1 MWFGGKSPPPTPH
14 PLRPTVWF
22 FIFPLWT
29 LLLFACWLSLRGGGR
44 SWLLTHYFFSTWVLN
59 SCQDDFFFISQCP
72 QPKLSTQLPPVISN
86 KSCRPGSRVPWY
98 PCVGYVIN
106 VVFLPLYVP
115 LCVWKIVVGPRGLDG
130 RLAAHCT
137 ASKKKKNIQLMGG
150 LCRLFH
156 TCSAFSPSTLF
167 VIHLYRGRQVP
178 LKHHILFRGSSPSEP
193 NEHVEIQWILICCYI
208 GTRDKSAREDL
219 LGGNWKERAALL
231 DFPCIPSETAKK
243 GTMGDETINFGDGNL
258 LLFNGWRG
266 A

>member
-1 MWFGGKSPPPTPH
+1 MLWIRYKCRFPSPLCPS
-14 PLRPTVWF
+14 LCLENCRRP
-22 FIFPLWT
+22 
-29 LLLFACWLSLRGGGR
+29 GR
-44 SWLLTHYFFSTWVLN
+44 S
-59 SCQDDFFFISQCP
+59 
-72 QPKLSTQLPPVISN
+72 
-86 KSCRPGSRVPWY
+86 PGST
-98 PCVGYVIN
+98 
-106 VVFLPLYVP
+106 LY
-115 LCVWKIVVGPRGLDG
+115 
-130 RLAAHCT
+130 
-137 ASKKKKNIQLMGG
+137 SQQKKKKIQLMGG

-243 GTMGDETINFGDGNL
+243 GTMGEETINFGDGNL